1 MEIPNDDNFAVAI
14 EQSTLSLEIKGDQL
28 WYLEQ
33 AVHMFSGEG
42 EDAKSLS
49 IKMRFL
55 AIEVTTEKEAHDEFE
70 LTVMSSE

>member
-1 MEIPNDDNFAVAI
+1 
-14 EQSTLSLEIKGDQL
+14 
-28 WYLEQ
+28 
-33 AVHMFSGEG
+33 MFSGEG

-70 LTVMSSE
+70 LTVNSSE